1 MKWERLNSVQFSGRC
16 MECKKWIKRGEQVLW
31 ARNVGVK
38 HIECAE
44 GAGQAKAAQTVQT
57 GLSTVQT
64 GLSTVQTGLSTVQ
77 GPSITCA
84 VCGRPA
90 GCGTCELADSCDTKK
105 VSQLCICRQCNTG
118 DAMAAYT
125 AAVARKFPALSGR

>member
-1 MKWERLNSVQFSGRC
+1 MKWERLNSVQFSDRC
-16 MECKKWIKRGEQVLW
+16 MECKKWIKPGEQVLW

-44 GAGQAKAAQTVQT
+44 GAGQAKAAQ
-57 GLSTVQT
+57 TVQT

-105 VSQLCICRQCNTG
+105 VSQLCICRQCSTG